1 MVKTNFIRMV
11 KKAAVVFCAAAMCFV
26 GGAVSAM
33 AADEVESVEIE
44 ESDAEIAT
52 ADSYIRFGQTI
63 NGTLS
68 YSQSMYTYG
77 FSLSSEGRVNIRF
90 TSYDD
95 SYVIRLYDSDGDQM
109 KYVHTSYNGDLE
121 FGKDTLIWD
130 LVKGTYYITI
140 EPWSSLS
147 SGDYINYVMT
157 PSFKSSGDNEGE
169 PNDNYAMAKS
179 ISLPKVIKGQ
189 VALNDGNDFFKF
201 RLSRTTDITIKFKSE
216 DISNCDIDIYD
227 SDGDKVEY
235 WYLRRND
242 MDIINDVIK
251 VTLPAGLY
259 YLEVS
264 SYYTGNYCFAI
275 SGGTTL
281 TSKNVTL
288 HSAVVTYTGKVRNS
302 TVIVKDNYGKR
313 LVKGKDYTVYVPS
326 GRRNVGTYTYKIVF
340 KGNYKGTVKKVF
352 KIVPAATKLTK
363 AVDTYSGVK
372 LVWSR
377 SSSASGYLIY
387 RSTDGGSYKR
397 IKGITSWRTGAY
409 IDRSATSSWTT
420 YSYKVYVYK
429 KVNGKTYIS
438 PASASKSVYVY

>member
-11 KKAAVVFCAAAMCFV
+11 KKAAVVFCAAAMCLAS
-26 GGAVSAM
+26 GTVSAM

-109 KYVHTSYNGDLE
+109 EYVHTSYNDDLE
-121 FGKDTLIWD
+121 FGKDTIIWD
-130 LVKGTYYITI
+130 LVKGTYYVTV
-140 EPWSSLS
+140 EPWSRLY

-281 TSKNVTL
+281 TYKNVTL

-352 KIVPAATKLTK
+352 KIVPAATRLTK